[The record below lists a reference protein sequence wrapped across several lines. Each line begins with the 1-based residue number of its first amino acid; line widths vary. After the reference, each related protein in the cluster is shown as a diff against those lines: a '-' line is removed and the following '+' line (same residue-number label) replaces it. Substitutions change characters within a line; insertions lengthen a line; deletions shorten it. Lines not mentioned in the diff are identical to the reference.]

1 MSNTV
6 EDSYIA
12 YIIPQKCRSYS
23 VIATT
28 SDDFY
33 DLDASQHFLHVPVK
47 ISWGQAYVNKIKL
60 EVKHIEENSEF
71 QAIPFCIWKP
81 VPSYRTKCVGIKA
94 WTIKSVNEDVFTPN
108 KINWRGSTST
118 EQFELP
124 LASDDTG
131 VKLPDTLQLMLQRPT
146 WEYKANC
153 WFIGLKSQLYMDSK
167 AMSPQNVTYRI
178 ADNIEILH
186 HGNQDK
192 YNFIKADGRLYSYQK
207 TLFYKRIHDV
217 WDWLYCIKMLRHYQY
232 AHYNGGTR

>member
-1 MSNTV
+1 MSNNV

-12 YIIPQKCRSYS
+12 YIIPRKCRSYS

-28 SDDFY
+28 ADDFY

-47 ISWGQAYVNKIKL
+47 ISSGEPYVNKIKL

-81 VPSYRTKCVGIKA
+81 SASHRKKCVGIKA
-94 WTIKSVNEDVFTPN
+94 WTIKSINEDIFLKH
-108 KINWRGSTST
+108 KINWLGSTSI
-118 EQFELP
+118 EEFQVLLKADE
-124 LASDDTG
+124 TG
-131 VKLPDTLQLMLQRPT
+131 VKIDNILQLNLQRPT
-146 WEYKANC
+146 WEYKQNS
-153 WFIGLKSQLYMDSK
+153 WFVGLKCMKYLASQ
-167 AMSPQNVTYRI
+167 AVAPQSLTYRI

-192 YNFIKADGRLYSYQK
+192 YNFIKADGRLFSYHRM
-207 TLFYKRIHDV
+207 LFYKRIHDV
-217 WDWLYCIKMLRHYQY
+217 WDWLYCIKMLRNYQY